1 MGRFLGILA
10 SGVLMAG
17 ALAALVVGFFLFQL
31 TRDLPNFESLTAY
44 EPPVTTRVHAG
55 DGTLIAEFARERR
68 LFVPYEDT
76 PPYVVHAF
84 IAAEDKNFFN
94 HPGVDVMGVVRAAL
108 DNIYNIMEGRRL
120 EGASTITQ
128 QVAKNILLNSEV
140 TMSRKLKEAMLSFRI
155 ERTFSKEQI
164 LSLYLN
170 EIYLGNASYGA
181 AAAALNY
188 FDKALSEL
196 TLSEAAYLAALP
208 KAPNNYNPVTRKDA
222 AIARRNWVLDR
233 MAEDRYITREQR
245 DKAQLEKLVT
255 QTRPFGAQFQAAKYF
270 AEDVRRE
277 VYALYGEQ
285 SLYDG
290 GLSIRTSIDM
300 SLQPVAIKAL
310 RDALVAYDRR
320 HGWRGPITT
329 LPVDKDW
336 PKNLADVP
344 IPSDIAPW
352 RSALVLALDDKS
364 ATVGFPDKKR
374 DTIALDDMKWARK
387 LISQKAVGPE
397 VTRPSDVLKVG
408 DVVYVEP
415 VKGDDGVTRLVL
427 RQMPA
432 VNGGFIAMDPHT
444 GRVLALVGGFSYD
457 ASEFDRATQ
466 AFRQTGSAFKP
477 FVYAAALDHGY
488 TPSSILLDAPF
499 VMEQGPGQGLWSPE
513 NYSEDFVGPSTLR
526 RGIEKSRNTLTVRLA
541 SAMGMEPIV
550 ENAKKFGVKED
561 MPPYL
566 SMALGAGE
574 TTLIKLTAAYSTFV
588 NGGKRV
594 TPTLIDRI
602 QDRHGKTIFRHD
614 TRACSECNARYWNN
628 QEEPALPDQRPQIID
643 PATAYQMVSL
653 LEGVVRA
660 GTGSALKV
668 VGKPIAG
675 KTGTTNEERDAWF
688 IGFSPDLAAGAY
700 IGFDAPAPLGKGET
714 GGHVAA
720 PAVRDF
726 MIAALA
732 DKPAQPFRVPANIR
746 LVRVNHVTGQPTG
759 PGDPQ
764 AIIEAFK
771 PGTEPGAQ
779 GAAPVASDG
788 GSSAGQGTVSSGTG
802 GLY

>member
-1 MGRFLGILA
+1 MGRFLGIFA

-31 TRDLPNFESLTAY
+31 SRDLPDFQSLSAY

-68 LFVPYEDT
+68 LYVPYEDI
-76 PPYVVHAF
+76 PPNVVHAF
-84 IAAEDKNFFN
+84 IAAEDKNFFT
-94 HPGVDVMGVVRAAL
+94 HPGIDLMGVLRAAI
-108 DNIYNIMEGRRL
+108 DNIYNVMEGRRL

-128 QVAKNILLNSEV
+128 QVAKNILLSNEV
-140 TMSRKLKEAMLSFRI
+140 TMSRKIREAMLSFRI
-155 ERTFSKEQI
+155 ERTFTKEQI
-164 LSLYLN
+164 LALYLN
-170 EIYLGNASYGA
+170 EIYLGNASYGV

-188 FDKALSEL
+188 YDKALPEL
-196 TLSEAAYLAALP
+196 TLGEAAYLAALP
-208 KAPNNYNPVTRKDA
+208 KAPNNYNPVTRKQA
-222 AIARRNWVLDR
+222 AIARRDWVLDR
-233 MAEDRYITREQR
+233 MAGDNYVTREQIK
-245 DKAQLEKLVT
+245 KAKAEALVT
-255 QTRPFGAQFQAAKYF
+255 QTRPFGAQFQNAKYF
-270 AEDVRRE
+270 AEEVRRE
-277 VYALYGEQ
+277 VYGLYGEQ

-290 GLSIRTSIDM
+290 GLSVRTTIDM

-310 RDALVAYDRR
+310 RDGLVAYDRR

-329 LPVDKDW
+329 LPVEKDW
-336 PKNLADVP
+336 AKKLADVP
-344 IPSDIAPW
+344 TPGDIAPW
-352 RSALVLALDDKS
+352 RPALVLGLHDRS
-364 ATVGFPDKKR
+364 ATVGFADGKKG
-374 DTIALDDMKWARK
+374 TIALEDMKWARK
-387 LISQKAVGPE
+387 YINERSIGSE
-397 VTRPSDVLKVG
+397 VKRPSDVLKVG
-408 DVVYVEP
+408 DVIYAEP
-415 VKGDDGVTRLVL
+415 VKGDDGATHLVL
-427 RQMPA
+427 RQIPA

-477 FVYAAALDHGY
+477 VVYATALDHGY

-513 NYSEDFVGPSTLR
+513 NYSNDYVGPSTLR

-550 ENAKKFGVKED
+550 ENAKKFGVKDD

-574 TTLIKLTAAYSTFV
+574 TTLMKLTSAYCTFV

-614 TRACSECNARYWNN
+614 TRACPDCNASYWNK
-628 QEEPALPDQRPQIID
+628 QEEPALPDARPQILD
-643 PATAYQMVSL
+643 SATAYQMVSL

-660 GTGSALKV
+660 GTGRTLLA
-668 VGKPIAG
+668 VGKPLAG

-700 IGFDAPAPLGKGET
+700 IGFDAPAPLGRGET
-714 GGHVAA
+714 GGHVSA
-720 PAVRDF
+720 PVVRDF
-726 MIAALA
+726 FIAALA

-746 LVRVNHVTGQPTG
+746 LVRVNHITGRPTG
-759 PGDPQ
+759 SGDPQ

-771 PGTEPGAQ
+771 PGTEPGASS
-779 GAAPVASDG
+779 ASSPVSSDG
-788 GSSAGQGTVSSGTG
+788 TSAGGTVSSGTG

>member
-10 SGVLMAG
+10 SAVLMAG
-17 ALAALVVGFFLFQL
+17 AVAALVVGFFLFQL
-31 TRDLPNFESLTAY
+31 TRDLPNFESLSAY

-68 LFVPYEDT
+68 LFVPYEDI
-76 PPYVVHAF
+76 PPNVVHAF
-84 IAAEDKNFFN
+84 VAAEDKNFFT
-94 HPGVDVMGVVRAAL
+94 HPGIDVMGILRAAI
-108 DNIYNIMEGRRL
+108 DNIYNVTQGRRL

-128 QVAKNILLNSEV
+128 QVAKNILLSSEV

-155 ERTFSKEQI
+155 ERAFSKEQI

-196 TLSEAAYLAALP
+196 TLGEAAYLAALP
-208 KAPNNYNPVTRKDA
+208 KAPNNYNPVLRKDA
-222 AIARRNWVLDR
+222 AVARRNWVLDR
-233 MAEDRYITREQR
+233 MAEDGYITREQR
-245 DKAQLEKLVT
+245 DKAQLEALVT

-300 SLQPVAIKAL
+300 SLQPAAIKSL
-310 RDALVAYDRR
+310 RDGLVAYDQR
-320 HGWRGPITT
+320 HGWRGPLTT

-352 RSALVLALDDKS
+352 RSALVLAVDDNS
-364 ATVGFPDKKR
+364 ATVGFPDKSKG
-374 DTIALDDMKWARK
+374 TIALADMKWARK
-387 LISQKAVGPE
+387 FISEKALGPE
-397 VTRPSDVLKVG
+397 VMRPSDVLKVG

-415 VKGDDGVTRLVL
+415 IKSDDGTTRLAL

-432 VNGGFIAMDPHT
+432 ANGALIAMDPHT

-499 VMEQGPGQGLWSPE
+499 VMEQGPNQGLWSPE

-541 SAMGMEPIV
+541 SSMGMEPIV

-574 TTLIKLTAAYSTFV
+574 TTLIKLTAAYCTFV

-594 TPTLIDRI
+594 MPTLIDRI
-602 QDRHGKTIFRHD
+602 QDRHGKTVFRHD
-614 TRACSECNARYWNN
+614 TRGCTDCNARYWNN
-628 QEEPALPDQRPQIID
+628 QEEPALPDQRPQILD
-643 PATAYQMVSL
+643 PATAYQIVSL
-653 LEGVVRA
+653 LEGVVRS
-660 GTGSALKV
+660 GTGTAVKA
-668 VGKPIAG
+668 VGKPLAG

-688 IGFSPDLAAGAY
+688 IGFSPDLAAGVF
-700 IGFDAPAPLGKGET
+700 IGFDTPAPLGKGET
-714 GGHVAA
+714 GGHVSA
-720 PAVRDF
+720 PVFRDF

-746 LVRVNHVTGQPTG
+746 LVRVNHVTGLPTG

-779 GAAPVASDG
+779 STAPVASDG
-788 GSSAGQGTVSSGTG
+788 STNGGTVSSGTG

>member
-1 MGRFLGILA
+1 MGRYLGILA
-10 SGVLMAG
+10 SGLLMAA
-17 ALAALVVGFFLFQL
+17 ALVALVVGFYLFQL
-31 TRDLPNFESLTAY
+31 TRDLPDFQSLSAY

-68 LFVPYEDT
+68 LFVPYEDI
-76 PPYVVHAF
+76 PPNVVRAF

-94 HPGVDVMGVVRAAL
+94 HPGIDVMGVIRAAI
-108 DNIYNIMEGRRL
+108 DNIYNVMEGRRL

-128 QVAKNILLNSEV
+128 QVAKNILLSSEV
-140 TMSRKLKEAMLSFRI
+140 TMARKLREAMLSFRI
-155 ERTFSKEQI
+155 ERAFTKEQI

-188 FDKALSEL
+188 FDKALPEL
-196 TLSEAAYLAALP
+196 TLGEAAYLAALP
-208 KAPNNYNPVTRKDA
+208 KAPNNYNPVTRMDA

-233 MAEDRYITREQR
+233 MREDGYITR
-245 DKAQLEKLVT
+245 DKAEKAKAEPIT
-255 QTRPFGAQFQAAKYF
+255 AQTRPFGAQFQAAKYF

-310 RDALVAYDRR
+310 RDGLVAFDRR

-329 LPVDKDW
+329 LPVDDDW
-336 PKNLADVP
+336 PRALADVP
-344 IPSDIAPW
+344 IPGDIAPW
-352 RSALVLALDDKS
+352 RSALVLSLDDAS
-364 ATVGFPDKKR
+364 ATVGFPDK
-374 DTIALDDMKWARK
+374 TVGSIALDDMKWARRY
-387 LISQKAVGPE
+387 ISEKALGPE
-397 VTRPSDVLKVG
+397 VTKPADVLKVG

-415 VKGDDGVTRLVL
+415 VTGDDGATRLVL

-432 VNGGFIAMDPHT
+432 ANGGFIAMDPHT

-457 ASEFDRATQ
+457 ASEFNRATQ
-466 AFRQTGSAFKP
+466 ALRQTGSAFKP

-488 TPSSILLDAPF
+488 TPASVLLDAPF

-513 NYSEDFVGPSTLR
+513 NYSQDFVGPSTLR

-541 SAMGMEPIV
+541 SSMGMEPIV

-574 TTLIKLTAAYSTFV
+574 TTLMKLTAAYSTFV

-602 QDRHGKTIFRHD
+602 QDRHGRTIFRHD
-614 TRACSECNARYWNN
+614 TRACSDCNARYWNN
-628 QEEPALPDQRPQIID
+628 QEEPALPDPRPQILD
-643 PATAYQMVSL
+643 PTTAYQMVSL
-653 LEGVVRA
+653 LEGVVRW
-660 GTGSALKV
+660 GTGTAV
-668 VGKPIAG
+668 RAVGKPLAG

-700 IGFDAPAPLGKGET
+700 IGFDSPAPLGKGET

-720 PAVRDF
+720 PVFRDF
-726 MIAALA
+726 MKVALA

-746 LVRVNHVTGQPTG
+746 LVRVNHVTGKPTG
-759 PGDPQ
+759 PDDPQ

-771 PGTEPGAQ
+771 MGTEPGARS
-779 GAAPVASDG
+779 AAPVASDG
-788 GSSAGQGTVSSGTG
+788 TSAGSTVSSGTG